1 MLLGADPLHDFPD
14 RGLAER
20 ALESAGFVVAIGSA
34 PDAVT
39 ELADVVLPA
48 AEAHERPGTTT
59 NLEGRITRIGQK
71 LVPPGQAWPDWM
83 IAAELAD
90 HLGTDLGFDS
100 AAAVWD
106 EIERLAPSHRGI
118 TRGVLDEPG
127 AADGVV
133 APLVAQEV
141 TLVRR
146 PVAPLDPIAF
156 PGVESVEWQGAPPR
170 AGLAEAPDTVS
181 LLTGEGS
188 EADER
193 EEGDRASAT
202 GSEPRRPESLHGAVP
217 LDVPRVPATA
227 NGSLRLVAERHLYDL
242 GSSVRAVPALAAL
255 VPVSRLR
262 VHPDDL
268 DALGLAEGGRVR
280 VRAGRGQ
287 AVVRT
292 AADSSLARGVVAAEF
307 NVPFDDGRTDTS
319 ADGST
324 VADLIDVGEPV
335 TELRLEAP

>member
-1 MLLGADPLHDFPD
+1 
-14 RGLAER
+14 
-20 ALESAGFVVAIGSA
+20 
-34 PDAVT
+34 
-39 ELADVVLPA
+39 
-48 AEAHERPGTTT
+48 
-59 NLEGRITRIGQK
+59 
-71 LVPPGQAWPDWM
+71 M
-83 IAAELAD
+83 IAAELAVRV
-90 HLGTDLGFDS
+90 GTDLGFDS

-118 TRGVLDEPG
+118 TRAVLDEPG

-188 EADER
+188 EGDEADEA
-193 EEGDRASAT
+193 EEGGGASDT

-217 LDVPRVPATA
+217 LDAPRVPATD
-227 NGSLRLVAERHLYDL
+227 GSFRLVATRHLYDL

-255 VPVSRLR
+255 VPETRLR

-268 DALGLAEGGRVR
+268 AALGLADGDR
-280 VRAGRGQ
+280 VRARSARGE
-287 AVVRT
+287 AVVRI
-292 AADSSLARGVVAAEF
+292 AADSSLSRGVVAAGF
-307 NVPFDDGRTDTS
+307 NVPFDDGRNDDRAGTS
-319 ADGST
+319 S